1 MSTSLGYSEFETT
14 DLMNNLKKKNVKPNS
29 EKNEMLFLNNDN
41 DSDNVFLADFKPPPK
56 PMSVAKKTD
65 NKIQEQHSKI
75 NPVKPLESTN
85 TYYNKY
91 IPSSSSKSNMPL
103 NNDELSKK
111 INYMIHL
118 LEEQQEVK
126 QGCMTEELVLYCFL
140 GVFIIFLVD
149 SFTKVGKYVR

>member
-14 DLMNNLKKKNVKPNS
+14 DLMNNLKKKKNIKPDT
-29 EKNEMLFLNNDN
+29 EKKEMLFLNNTN
-41 DSDNVFLADFKPPPK
+41 DSDNTFLADFKPPPK
-56 PMSVAKKTD
+56 PMSIAKKSD
-65 NKIQEQHSKI
+65 NKIQEQNHPI
-75 NPVKPLESTN
+75 KPLETITSQF
-85 TYYNKY
+85 KQY
-91 IPSSSSKSNMPL
+91 IPSTNSTTSL
-103 NNDELSKK
+103 NNDDLSKK

-126 QGCMTEELVLYCFL
+126 QSCMTEELVLYCFL

>member
-14 DLMNNLKKKNVKPNS
+14 DLMNNLKKKNTKPNS
-29 EKNEMLFLNNDN
+29 DKNEQLFLNNHN

-65 NKIQEQHSKI
+65 DKVPQHDTNNSI
-75 NPVKPLESTN
+75 KPLDSN
-85 TYYNKY
+85 NNYYKQY
-91 IPSSSSKSNMPL
+91 IPSNKSNLPVD
-103 NNDELSKK
+103 NNEIFKK